1 MNALLPN
8 ILNFAAWASAIEFA
22 GALVIVSAVVRAI
35 YSLRKPM
42 DLQRARLIV
51 ADGAI
56 AGLSFKVA
64 AALLKTVALQSW
76 QQIAMFAAVLAL
88 RTVIKTELNW
98 QIRAQRYPKRA
109 FQAR

>member
-1 MNALLPN
+1 MNILLHD
-8 ILNFAAWASAIEFA
+8 ILNFQAWASAIEFA
-22 GALVIVSAVVRAI
+22 GALVIVSAIVRAI
-35 YSLRKPM
+35 VSLRRPI

-64 AALLKTVALQSW
+64 ATLLKTVALQSW
-76 QQIAMFAAVLAL
+76 QQIAMFAAILAL

-98 QIRAQRYPKRA
+98 QIKVQRYRKQVS
-109 FQAR
+109 QAH